1 MLFHSTTVYADGLL
15 SVKLIWIMYN
25 FMIISSD
32 KVYVVPILD
41 VYVHMILWVS
51 RPTFLLGNNFEIHR

>member
-1 MLFHSTTVYADGLL
+1 
-15 SVKLIWIMYN
+15 MYN

-41 VYVHMILWVS
+41 VYICMILWVS